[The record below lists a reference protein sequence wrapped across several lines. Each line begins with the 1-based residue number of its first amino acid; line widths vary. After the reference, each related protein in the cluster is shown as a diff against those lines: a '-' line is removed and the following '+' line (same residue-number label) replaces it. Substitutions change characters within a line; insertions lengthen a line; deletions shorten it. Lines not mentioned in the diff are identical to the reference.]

1 MLSCPR
7 MHLHAVP
14 PLPCPQVRA
23 ALSLWDGSGSF
34 LFTSSMGVCAV
45 DDGGRVDETN
55 CPVVALG
62 AGASTDKLLGAEEA
76 VLQVRRAWCR
86 HACVH
91 LRIGTPY
98 TPPDVMHIIHTTR
111 WYAYHTYHI
120 TSYILHAVIFAS
132 EIYASSAAQSSV
144 LRWPLGCF
152 SPMHVHACVL

>member
-1 MLSCPR
+1 MGFIANGMQHTLSCSAISASACACVLADSMCITLVGLGCVKFVNPGSVALAYTVPYHATVGYSVGFCACMLSCPR

-62 AGASTDKLLGAEEA
+62 AGASTDRLLGAEEA
-76 VLQVRRAWCR
+76 VLQVGEPGADM
-86 HACVH
+86 HA
-91 LRIGTPY
+91 
-98 TPPDVMHIIHTTR
+98 
-111 WYAYHTYHI
+111 
-120 TSYILHAVIFAS
+120 YI
-132 EIYASSAAQSSV
+132 
-144 LRWPLGCF
+144 
-152 SPMHVHACVL
+152 